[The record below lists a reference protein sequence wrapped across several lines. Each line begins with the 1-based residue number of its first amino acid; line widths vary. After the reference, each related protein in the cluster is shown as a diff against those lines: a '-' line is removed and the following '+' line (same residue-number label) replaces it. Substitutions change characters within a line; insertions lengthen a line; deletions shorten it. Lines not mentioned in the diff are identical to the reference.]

1 MTEQEM
7 RQLVREAIARA
18 GIGAVGR
25 VLSEPAGSTAAVG
38 RVLLDP
44 AGRTAAVLLDPAN
57 PSFALLN
64 LPAGA
69 DSDGPCIIE
78 PSVACNRCGY
88 CKTYGH

>member
-18 GIGAVGR
+18 GIGG
-25 VLSEPAGSTAAVG
+25 SERTRPTAAGG

-44 AGRTAAVLLDPAN
+44 AGRTAAVFLDPAN

-78 PSVACNRCGY
+78 PSVACNHCGY